1 MSVYARSPTEST
13 YFLCRLT
20 AQILG
25 TNIHESFTGGPPL
38 QDLDLV
44 VGSGRSQYASFT
56 WTDLWAI
63 APWMEE
69 RITKQ
74 IDGPG
79 LGI

>member
-1 MSVYARSPTEST
+1 MI
-13 YFLCRLT
+13 

-25 TNIHESFTGGPPL
+25 PRIHEPSGQDWPSL

-44 VGSGRSQYASFT
+44 VGQGKNQYASLS
-56 WTDLWAI
+56 WPDLWAI

-69 RITKQ
+69 RITKR

-79 LGI
+79 LGN